1 LPRLLSGMIAG
12 PSRRLLAIARP
23 YAGRYVLGLGAA
35 LGASALDGATIV
47 VLIPLFRA
55 LFGTSD
61 RLSSSTTLEQLSDR
75 VLGPLVS
82 DVSAATAASRLVLV
96 LLVVL
101 LVKNALQYGANQLS
115 VAVQEGVVRDL
126 RVRLYRHLLGLDL
139 GYFQRTRV
147 GQLISGVM
155 VDADRVKQ
163 AIPASLTTLFQNAML
178 ITIALVILATISLR
192 LTLITLTT
200 APVLILGIRVLLR
213 RLRRHARLWGE
224 EQSALTTTVTERLT
238 AVKLIRASGTEAQE
252 ADAFAGQA
260 DRYRQRVRQTQRYA
274 SLTSPVSETFG
285 GLVLILL
292 VWVATRPALV
302 GVALG
307 PEVTIVFLVA
317 ALKMMSPLKAIAQFP
332 AAWAL
337 ALASAERV
345 FALLDQPATAP
356 GSMEGGG
363 GGAGSRPAALDRD
376 LTFDRVSFAYEPG
389 QLVLHDVS
397 FTVRRGAV
405 LAIAGPSGAGK
416 TTLIELLP
424 RFHDPTSGEIR
435 LDGVPIRELSL
446 STLRGLIGLVSQDPV
461 ILNDTVHANI
471 AYGSPDARREQVEA
485 AARAANA
492 HGFISALPAGYASL
506 LGERGTRLSGGE
518 RQRIAIAR
526 ALMRDPPILL
536 LDEATSALDPESER
550 LVQEAIARLMQHRTV
565 LVVAHRL
572 ATILDADEILVLDA
586 GRLVERGSHG
596 ELLAA
601 NGLYRRLF
609 DLQFRGAETLV

>member
-1 LPRLLSGMIAG
+1 MIAG

-23 YAGRYVLGLGAA
+23 SAGRYVLGLGAA

-446 STLRGLIGLVSQDPV
+446 STLRGLIGLVSQDPA

-586 GRLVERGSHG
+586 GRLVEQGSHG

>member
-1 LPRLLSGMIAG
+1 MIAG

-23 YAGRYVLGLGAA
+23 SAGRYVLGLGAA

>member
-1 LPRLLSGMIAG
+1 MIAG